1 MDSLILEQMS
11 SWRSPVLDVFFGAI
25 TWLGSLWL
33 LVPLTAIA
41 AVYPWLAGD
50 RVLVL
55 RILAL
60 PVVAS
65 LTSNVLKQL
74 LGRERPVLYEA
85 INILPADPSMPSGH
99 SAQIAAVALGAT
111 LLIPADVRWPVGLL
125 LGSLALIVGVS
136 RLYLQVHWPSDV
148 VAGWLVGVL
157 CALAVLQVKL
167 T

>member
-1 MDSLILEQMS
+1 MDSGLLEQMS
-11 SWRSPVLDVFFGAI
+11 SWRSPVLDAFFGTV

-41 AVYPWLAGD
+41 AASPWLTGD
-50 RVLVL
+50 RLLAL

-60 PVVAS
+60 PLAAA

-74 LGRERPVLYEA
+74 LDRERPALYEA
-85 INILPADPSMPSGH
+85 LHALPADPSMPSSH
-99 SAQIAAVALGAT
+99 SAQIAALALGAT
-111 LLIPADVRWPVGLL
+111 LLMPEDIRWLAGLL
-125 LGSLALIVGVS
+125 LGSVALVVGIS

-148 VAGWLVGVL
+148 LAGWLLGIL
-157 CALAVLQVKL
+157 CALAILYVRP